1 MWYGL
6 TNKNIVHGLIIFVII
21 GAVAV
26 LLALVSALFKDPGP
40 RNYWALLF
48 LFVAVPGVWLVL
60 VSILSTTWLRVE
72 EEHVD
77 WYLWKKIHLLKC
89 PIADISHIG
98 GGAFSAVVIKTK
110 KGTIRLLGLSLRD
123 RMMLSSHLMELNQDI
138 KWLK

>member
-6 TNKNIVHGLIIFVII
+6 TKKNIISGLIIFVLI

-26 LLALVSALFKDPGP
+26 LLALVSTLFKDPGS

-48 LFVAVPGVWLVL
+48 LFVVVPGIWLVL
-60 VSILSTTWLRVE
+60 VSILSATWLRVDK
-72 EEHVD
+72 EHVE

-89 PIADISHIG
+89 PIADITHIG
-98 GGAFSAVVIKTK
+98 GGSFSAVIIKTK
-110 KGTIRLLGLSLRD
+110 KGTIRLLGLHHRD
-123 RMMLSSHLMELNQDI
+123 RKKLSSHLMELNQSI